1 MAYRTIANAE
11 LGIDAPIDVAL
22 MTSIRDNQE
31 AIGLG
36 LSGAPKV
43 AIDALED
50 SITTNAVTVPDA
62 DGFPENTGI
71 NFSQEHII
79 YGIQVTNGSLSS
91 GQPTASDITSLQYTF
106 IRSGTYGFTLQVRAG
121 SGVIV
126 KLYNNTTLVYT
137 SPSYSSISSDPI
149 FFTLDYAK
157 GEKIKMVVETATNLY
172 YRAALLVYSS
182 NPFADPVSVGQDSLH
197 LSGSQF
203 DTYSYL
209 GFGE

>member
-1 MAYRTIANAE
+1 MAYRTIANTE

-50 SITTNAVTVPDA
+50 SITSNTVTVPDS
-62 DGFPENTGI
+62 DGFPEKTGI

-106 IRSGTYGFTLQVRAG
+106 IRSGTYGFTLQVKAG

-126 KLYNNTTLVYT
+126 KLFNNTTLVYT
-137 SPSYSSISSDPI
+137 SPSYSSVSSDPI

-157 GEKIKMVVETATNLY
+157 GQKIKMVVETASNLY
-172 YRAALLVYSS
+172 YNAALLVYSS
-182 NPFADPVSVGQDSLH
+182 NPFADPVSVGQNSLH